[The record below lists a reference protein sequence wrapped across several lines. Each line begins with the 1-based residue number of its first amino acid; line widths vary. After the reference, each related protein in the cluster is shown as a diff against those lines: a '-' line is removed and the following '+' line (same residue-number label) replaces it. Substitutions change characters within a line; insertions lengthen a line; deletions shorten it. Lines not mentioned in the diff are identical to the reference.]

1 MSLVPNLCNLPVR
14 FSKSNIP
21 LVNVGITSLT
31 DNQDTSRTG
40 ESATYGINNKL
51 SVQVSILLTVVTGS
65 SFSLHVARHGLK
77 TLSVMVHFTNKIT

>member
-1 MSLVPNLCNLPVR
+1 MSLVPSLCILPVR
-14 FSKSNIP
+14 FSEPNIP

-65 SFSLHVARHGLK
+65 SFFLHVARYGLK